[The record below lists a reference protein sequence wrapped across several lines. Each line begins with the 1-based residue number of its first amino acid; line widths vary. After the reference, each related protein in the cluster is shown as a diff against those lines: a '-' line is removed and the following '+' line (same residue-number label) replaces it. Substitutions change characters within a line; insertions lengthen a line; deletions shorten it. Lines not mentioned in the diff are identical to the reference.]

1 MLTEGRLT
9 EFETFGFIVL
19 RGMLEADEI
28 NEMDSEFDIGLAA
41 AERDMERLSIR
52 GQLN

>member
-41 AERDMERLSIR
+41 ADVHRDVLWQSLD
-52 GQLN
+52 Q